1 MIYETID
8 LYEQLRLPRGGE
20 KGGRVTSFRHADL
33 TEMGQKHI
41 RPALLII
48 PGGGYGMISQR
59 EAEPVAARY
68 FAEGFDC
75 FVLDYAVAP
84 ACYPT
89 QLLQA
94 GMAMLWLRRNAQAFS
109 LGKIGVV
116 GFSAG
121 GHLAGCV
128 SYLWSDEALM
138 RAFGEECA
146 AIRPDASVLCYP
158 VVTCVPPTHGDSFR
172 NFCGGKV
179 SPEAY
184 SLEKHVPQD
193 APPAF
198 LWATTSDD
206 CVPVENA
213 LALYN
218 ALRRTGVPVEMHLF
232 EEGWHGLSTCDAETN
247 DTPLPAFM
255 ARDSAWLPLSVSFL
269 RAHGFVLMSQ
279 PRG

>member
-89 QLLQA
+89 QRA
-94 GMAMLWLRRNAQAFS
+94 GVF
-109 LGKIGVV
+109 
-116 GFSAG
+116 
-121 GHLAGCV
+121 
-128 SYLWSDEALM
+128 
-138 RAFGEECA
+138 FGEDRRRRLFGGRA
-146 AIRPDASVLCYP
+146 P
-158 VVTCVPPTHGDSFR
+158 
-172 NFCGGKV
+172 CGV
-179 SPEAY
+179 REL
-184 SLEKHVPQD
+184 SL
-193 APPAF
+193 A
-198 LWATTSDD
+198 
-206 CVPVENA
+206 
-213 LALYN
+213 
-218 ALRRTGVPVEMHLF
+218 
-232 EEGWHGLSTCDAETN
+232 
-247 DTPLPAFM
+247 
-255 ARDSAWLPLSVSFL
+255 
-269 RAHGFVLMSQ
+269 
-279 PRG
+279 